1 MARLTEVMDYR
12 NNGVFVKGY
21 RIALRKKGIET
32 TGFTKESDLK
42 ITYKQGKIIIEENK
56 KLKRTYKLLENLAVI
71 QSLYAPPLYK
81 IKVIN
86 IISQNLYFVKQNKVF

>member
-56 KLKRTYKLLENLAVI
+56 
-71 QSLYAPPLYK
+71 
-81 IKVIN
+81 
-86 IISQNLYFVKQNKVF
+86 